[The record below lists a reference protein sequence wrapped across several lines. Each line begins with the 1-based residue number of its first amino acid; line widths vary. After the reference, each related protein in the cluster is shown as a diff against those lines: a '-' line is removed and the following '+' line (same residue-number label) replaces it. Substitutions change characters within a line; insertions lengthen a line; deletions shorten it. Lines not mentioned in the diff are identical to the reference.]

1 MEERLD
7 DAINVLRN
15 HAESQVALHLGPVGP
30 HGGIYS
36 HTSPP
41 QLEHLVRIS
50 TNRSSERLRA
60 ISVHSVL
67 CYALCLFQA
76 SPHPAVTVAQPQGSY
91 PGLTP
96 TPDTDGSIKI
106 ERLPVSNASKSSP
119 SMLTAPRRVQRDA
132 ICNVEETDSPIR
144 LPFLASSPSSR
155 CLLRR
160 PLISL
165 RYSKSANE
173 SRDRNVG
180 RRRAAVA
187 SSSDHF
193 PPRIAYRVWIEGKNG
208 KEFPGVL
215 RATGAL
221 ARPTE

>member
-50 TNRSSERLRA
+50 YNCDLSHVS
-60 ISVHSVL
+60 
-67 CYALCLFQA
+67 YAVPRLFQT
-76 SPHPAVTVAQPQGSY
+76 SPHPAVTVTQPQGSY

-106 ERLPVSNASKSSP
+106 ERLPVSNASKLIP
-119 SMLTAPRRVQRDA
+119 SKLYLTMH
-132 ICNVEETDSPIR
+132 CNIIYNRKNT
-144 LPFLASSPSSR
+144 
-155 CLLRR
+155 
-160 PLISL
+160 
-165 RYSKSANE
+165 
-173 SRDRNVG
+173 
-180 RRRAAVA
+180 
-187 SSSDHF
+187 SD
-193 PPRIAYRVWIEGKNG
+193 
-208 KEFPGVL
+208 L
-215 RATGAL
+215 Q
-221 ARPTE
+221 